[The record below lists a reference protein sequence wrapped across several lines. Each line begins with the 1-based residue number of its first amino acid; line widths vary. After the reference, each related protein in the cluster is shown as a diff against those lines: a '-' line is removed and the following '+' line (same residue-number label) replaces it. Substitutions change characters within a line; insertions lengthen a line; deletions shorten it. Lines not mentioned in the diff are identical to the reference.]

1 MRNFAKI
8 ILLSLCSIL
17 LYSFSYAQQWRWS
30 NWWSTPL
37 QVFET
42 VVGEANSDHDKIQ
55 QTAINGVTDLEW
67 SYARQYKISNTID
80 YLRRHIGPYIQRIV
94 YIWLI
99 ASTAGL
105 ILCWFLMVTWWIWK
119 SSGFEKVKWRIVSA
133 LLWIF
138 MLSWFYIVI
147 KFMMWIINTFF
158 WQW

>member
-37 QVFET
+37 QVFEN
-42 VVGEANSDHDKIQ
+42 VVGAANSGHDKIQ
-55 QTAINGVTDLEW
+55 QTAINGVTDLQW

-80 YLRRHIGPYIQRIV
+80 YLRRHIGPYIQWAV
-94 YIWLI
+94 YVWLI
-99 ASTAGL
+99 LSTTGL

-119 SSGFEKVKWRIVSA
+119 SSGFEKVKWRVVSA
-133 LLWIF
+133 LLGIF

-158 WQW
+158 WQ